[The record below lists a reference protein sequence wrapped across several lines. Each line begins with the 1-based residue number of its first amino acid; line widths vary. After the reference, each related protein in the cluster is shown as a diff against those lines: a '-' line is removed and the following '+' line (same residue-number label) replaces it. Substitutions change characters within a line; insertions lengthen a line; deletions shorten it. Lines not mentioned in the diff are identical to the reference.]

1 MIDKLRIK
9 NYRGIKDLEF
19 SKLGRINIIS
29 GRNNVGKSS
38 VLEGIFLMMDYR
50 SPDSTD
56 KISNLRRLPISN
68 DPKELWLPM
77 FRNLDA
83 NTIMEISAQI
93 GGNEVKVEYSLDD
106 SFVPTNRVGIS
117 EEAFNQCV
125 SSAKATYTMKMV
137 YSQKDII
144 DEGHFII
151 TPNHIYVNMHGAGV
165 SEEQVKMP
173 NTQFI
178 NASVA
183 FTDQSMIN
191 WFSDME
197 IAGRKQEV
205 IEILKVIEP
214 SISDIFAAVKN
225 NRPQL
230 YIVANGQRLPLNLA
244 GDGTI
249 RLLFITLAIV
259 ANRNSII
266 LIDEIETGF
275 HYSMYSKLW
284 ESIATVAKKSDSQ
297 IIATTH
303 SYECIVGAVAGL
315 DEAGMSNE
323 LQYYRLDR
331 CDGENMAFG
340 YKGDLI
346 RYAIEENME
355 VR

>member
-19 SKLGRINIIS
+19 SNLGRINIIS

-50 SPDSTD
+50 APDSTD

-77 FRNLDA
+77 FRNLDV
-83 NTIMEISAQI
+83 NTIMEISALI
-93 GGNEVKVEYSLDD
+93 DGNEVKVEYSLDD

-125 SSAKATYTMKMV
+125 SSAKTTYTLKMV
-137 YSQKDII
+137 YSQKDVVN
-144 DEGHFII
+144 EGHFII

-165 SEEQVKMP
+165 PEEQLKMP

-183 FTDQSMIN
+183 FVDQNMIN

-205 IEILKVIEP
+205 IEILKTIEP
-214 SISDIFAAVKN
+214 SVSDIFTAVRN
-225 NRPQL
+225 NRSQL

-249 RLLFITLAIV
+249 RLLFIMLAIV

-275 HYSMYSKLW
+275 HYSMYSNLW
-284 ESIATVAKKSDSQ
+284 ESIATVAEKSDSQ

-315 DEAGMSNE
+315 DGAGMSNE

-346 RYAIEENME
+346 RYAIKENME